1 MKIRYG
7 IVLAVAIGLGFAGCA
22 SGGGTAGLVNIG
34 GSGGNL
40 VGENPRNTDNTR
52 AAQQAL
58 RAAENAEDSLEAQM
72 HYRDAL
78 SGSEAAIVEDG
89 RNPLA
94 HRLAAEASLG
104 IGDYSAAGAHFD
116 RAVEL
121 RPIYEFDMREL
132 RERAWID
139 LYQRASPLV
148 QSGDYEGAAA
158 HFENANMI
166 YLDRPEAL
174 VTLGQIYAQLGEHD
188 KALENIDGA
197 LAFLDSEIMALADSA
212 TTAGWLDQTAGLP
225 MLRAQVLAAAG
236 RFEEAIGTYREM
248 SAAEPGNVELKRG
261 LAGIL
266 MEMGEEAEAF
276 EIYEGMLDMPDLSAA
291 DFYFVGV
298 GFYQGSDYTRAAQ
311 AFRGA
316 AEASVNDRDA
326 IEMWARS
333 LQLDSAFVDIP
344 PVAQRWAELDPHSS
358 NALVILA
365 QSSNLNG
372 DDATTGTAIQA
383 ADALEVH
390 MNDLVL
396 RRFGDGGGSISGSVT
411 NKKLDPGA
419 VVSIVFTFYN
429 TVGDPIG
436 TVTESVSVGNQD
448 MAEIFQVQWD
458 SAEMIGGYGYRL
470 TIG

>member
-1 MKIRYG
+1 
-7 IVLAVAIGLGFAGCA
+7 
-22 SGGGTAGLVNIG
+22 
-34 GSGGNL
+34 
-40 VGENPRNTDNTR
+40 
-52 AAQQAL
+52 
-58 RAAENAEDSLEAQM
+58 
-72 HYRDAL
+72 
-78 SGSEAAIVEDG
+78 
-89 RNPLA
+89 
-94 HRLAAEASLG
+94 
-104 IGDYSAAGAHFD
+104 
-116 RAVEL
+116 
-121 RPIYEFDMREL
+121 MREL

-158 HFENANMI
+158 HFENANLI

-174 VTLGQIYAQLGEHD
+174 VTLGQIYAQIGEHD

-197 LAFLDSEIMALADSA
+197 LAFLDSETMALADSA

-225 MLRAQVLAAAG
+225 LLRAQVLAAAG
-236 RFEEAIGTYREM
+236 RFEEAVGTYREM
-248 SAAEPGNVELKRG
+248 SAADPGNLELTRG

-266 MEMGEEAEAF
+266 MEIGEEAEAF
-276 EIYEGMLDMPDLSAA
+276 ELYDGMLDMPDLSAA

-344 PVAQRWAELDPHSS
+344 PVARRWTELDPHSS

-372 DDATTGTAIQA
+372 DEATTATAIQA

-390 MNDLVL
+390 VNDLTL

-419 VVSIVFTFYN
+419 VVSIVFTLYN

-458 SAEMIGGYGYRL
+458 SSEMIGGYGYRL

>member
-7 IVLAVAIGLGFAGCA
+7 LVLAMASGLGFAGCA
-22 SGGGTAGLVNIG
+22 SSGGTPELVNIG
-34 GSGGNL
+34 GSGGYL
-40 VGENPRNTDNTR
+40 IGENPRNTDVTR
-52 AAQQAL
+52 AVQQAL

-72 HYRDAL
+72 HYREAL

-94 HRLAAEASLG
+94 HRLAAEASIG

-121 RPIYEFDMREL
+121 RPIYEFDLREL
-132 RERAWID
+132 RERAWLD

-148 QSGDYEGAAA
+148 QSGDYEGAAP
-158 HFENANMI
+158 HFENANLI
-166 YLDRPEAL
+166 YRDRPEAL

-212 TTAGWLDQTAGLP
+212 TAQGWLDQTEELP

-236 RFEEAIGTYREM
+236 RFEEAVGTYREM
-248 SAAEPGNVELKRG
+248 SAADPGNLELTRG

-266 MEMGEEAEAF
+266 MEIGEESEAF
-276 EIYEGMLDMPDLSAA
+276 DLYDGMLDMPDLSAA

-298 GFYQGSDYTRAAQ
+298 GFYQGSDYTRAAR

-372 DDATTGTAIQA
+372 DEATTASAIQA

-390 MNDLVL
+390 VNDLLL
-396 RRFGDGGGSISGSVT
+396 RRFGDGGGSISGSLI

-429 TVGDPIG
+429 DAGDPIG

-448 MAEIFQVQWD
+448 MAEVFQVQWD
-458 SAEMIGGYGYRL
+458 SAEMISGYGYRL